1 MIKGSHNDYMEE
13 MLECDHTLE
22 SDDPA
27 LNGNAVVDSDCYVK
41 CKETLYRSKNL
52 SEFIF
57 CHLFNN
63 NVFFRILDS
72 AFKPGAEFKDADI
85 ETNDRF
91 VERNGQIMYRMTC
104 KFHRDTVRIVVELE
118 NKKMEL
124 LEPNFEPIS
133 NPSKHGLGYRD

>member
-41 CKETLYRSKNL
+41 CKETLYRSKDCL
-52 SEFIF
+52 SSFPAICSKTTYF
-57 CHLFNN
+57 SNF
-63 NVFFRILDS
+63 DS
-72 AFKPGAEFKDADI
+72 ALKPGAEFKDADI

-104 KFHRDTVRIVVELE
+104 KFHRDTVRIVFEL
-118 NKKMEL
+118 
-124 LEPNFEPIS
+124 
-133 NPSKHGLGYRD
+133 